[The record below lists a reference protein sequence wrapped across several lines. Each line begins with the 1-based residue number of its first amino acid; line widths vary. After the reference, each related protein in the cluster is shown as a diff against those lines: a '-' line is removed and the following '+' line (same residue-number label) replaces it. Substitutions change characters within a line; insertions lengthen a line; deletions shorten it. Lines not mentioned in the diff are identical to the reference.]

1 MFFKRKVDKLIHIKS
16 AEEKFAGELEDLKK
30 EGMEPERKDRLAMV
44 LAAYLIFIPEV
55 LLVGGL
61 FALVIWMFF
70 SK

>member
-1 MFFKRKVDKLIHIKS
+1 
-16 AEEKFAGELEDLKK
+16 
-30 EGMEPERKDRLAMV
+30 MV

>member
-16 AEEKFAGELEDLKK
+16 ADEKFAGELEGLKK
-30 EGMEPERKDRLAMV
+30 EGLEPERKDRLAMV

-61 FALVIWMFF
+61 FALVIWMFLG
-70 SK
+70 K

>member
-1 MFFKRKVDKLIHIKS
+1 MFFKRKVDKMIDIIG
-16 AEEKFAGELEDLKK
+16 AEEKFAGELEELKK

-70 SK
+70 GK